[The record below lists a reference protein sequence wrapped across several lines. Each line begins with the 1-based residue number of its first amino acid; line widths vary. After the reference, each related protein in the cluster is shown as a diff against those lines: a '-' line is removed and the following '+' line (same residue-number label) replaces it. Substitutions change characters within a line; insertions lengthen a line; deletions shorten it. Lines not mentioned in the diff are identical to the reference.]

1 VHSIYSATKETTI
14 TGFYQKEK
22 NESVNDLNSFLTL
35 TNENHPLGEFD
46 WQQGFD
52 LRVLIPNLVVVEG
65 GDLGRALQKQKSL
78 QPRMK

>member
-1 VHSIYSATKETTI
+1 VFNGRVGGHHIKPLPGKE
-14 TGFYQKEK
+14 
-22 NESVNDLNSFLTL
+22 
-35 TNENHPLGEFD
+35 PLGEFD